1 MGAALTI
8 FAVVSMSILV
18 VRIGAV
24 AFQQTG
30 LSEVSS
36 RFQALSVF
44 TGCGFTTSESETIVN
59 YPVRRKIAAVLMII
73 GNLGL
78 VGVLSTL
85 VVSFVATDGSS
96 GAIINQMLWLAGGLF
111 MLWLIMCNKQV
122 DQFMCAFIGDV
133 MRRTT
138 SLGKRDYHKL
148 LQVANGHSISEHFL
162 TEAHISELTMQHSP
176 TKEGFQMLAIV
187 RLTGAIEVTGIV
199 PKDLVVGDKLLL
211 LGLDDQHEL
220 FGQGA
225 DI

>member
-8 FAVVSMSILV
+8 FAVVSISILV

-30 LSEVSS
+30 LSEVAS

-85 VVSFVATDGSS
+85 VVSFVATDGST
-96 GAIINQMLWLAGGLF
+96 GAIVNQLLWLAVGLVMLWLL
-111 MLWLIMCNKQV
+111 MCNKRL
-122 DQFMCAFIGDV
+122 DTFMCGMIGNIL
-133 MRRTT
+133 RKTT
-138 SLGKRDYHKL
+138 TLGKRDYHRV
-148 LQVANGHSISEHFL
+148 LQIADGHSISEHFL
-162 TEAHISELTMQHSP
+162 TEAHIADITNGTL
-176 TKEGFQMLAIV
+176 
-187 RLTGAIEVTGIV
+187 LTGGSFKLLAVERLSGAVEVTDAA
-199 PKDLVVGDKLLL
+199 PENLTVGDKLLL
-211 LGLDDQHEL
+211 MGPDDSHEA
-220 FGQGA
+220 FGQK
-225 DI
+225 